1 MNSSISKSP
10 STSISRPG
18 TEALHPS
25 PRTAIIAGMQLRPAR
40 IEDIPSIMDLE
51 RIPEYHTFV
60 GHWPE
65 DEHRTKMA
73 GTDCRYL
80 IAESESGE
88 MAGFAILRG
97 LAAPHRSI
105 RLQRIVVAKPNCGVG
120 RLMLAGILDYVFGEL
135 KAHRLWLDVFETNT
149 RAHHVYASLGFR
161 REGILREAVFRDG
174 EYHTQLLMS
183 ILDREYAVPRRSP
196 KEAAADREGESS
208 PASPRRGTA

>member
-10 STSISRPG
+10 SISTSKPG
-18 TEALHPS
+18 TKARRPF
-25 PRTAIIAGMQLRPAR
+25 PPTAIIAGMQLRPAR
-40 IEDIPSIMDLE
+40 VEDIPAIMDLE

-65 DEHRTKMA
+65 DEHRTRMA

-80 IAESESGE
+80 VAESDSGE

-105 RLQRIVVAKPNCGVG
+105 RLQRIVVAKPDCGVG
-120 RLMLAGILDYVFGEL
+120 GLMLAAILDYVFGEL
-135 KAHRLWLDVFETNT
+135 RAHRLWLDVFETNR
-149 RAHHVYASLGFR
+149 RAQHVYERLGFR

-183 ILDREYAVPRRSP
+183 ILDREYAPLLP
-196 KEAAADREGESS
+196 ES
-208 PASPRRGTA
+208 